1 MEQKKIEELLEN
13 VLSENL
19 TKKILKIIKD
29 KGIEINKNPQT
40 ILKPRI
46 KFKDGKIDSGK
57 ITFEI
62 KF

>member
-1 MEQKKIEELLEN
+1 MKQEKIEELLEN

-19 TKKILKIIKD
+19 TKKILKIIKN

-40 ILKPRI
+40 ILKPRL
-46 KFKDGKIDSGK
+46 KLKDGKIDSGK
-57 ITFEI
+57 ITLEL

>member
-1 MEQKKIEELLEN
+1 MKQEKIEELLEN
-13 VLSENL
+13 ILSENL
-19 TKKILKIIKD
+19 TKKILKVIND

-40 ILKPRI
+40 ILKPRLKI
-46 KFKDGKIDSGK
+46 KNGKIDSGK